1 MRGKEKEMTK
11 GTYTENVIVR
21 MSPRDKRELM
31 RCAKARGISMSELI
45 RDSVIHP
52 PQITRSEYNEL
63 RRLILYDIRKIGNNI
78 NQIAKKYNEYAYVEP
93 SLELMSQMN
102 KIIEL
107 MYQVD
112 SRIRDQV

>member
-1 MRGKEKEMTK
+1 MSKRAF
-11 GTYTENVIVR
+11 TENVIVR
-21 MSPRDKRELM
+21 MSTRDKSELM
-31 RCAKARGISMSELI
+31 RCAKVRGISMSELI

-93 SLELMSQMN
+93 SLELMDQMN
-102 KIIEL
+102 KIILDLVPGKYKLEMVQTDL
-107 MYQVD
+107 Y
-112 SRIRDQV
+112 